1 VGSFYVFRNI
11 KLYLLAELLDNSPGA
26 GFRPIG
32 SAGLTKP
39 FTAAADVNGRTIT
52 GVHLGGV
59 FRF

>member
-1 VGSFYVFRNI
+1 VYKNV
-11 KLYLLAELLDNSPGA
+11 KLYLIADLLKNSRNA

-39 FTAAADVNGRTIT
+39 FTAPDDVNGRTIT
-52 GVHLGGV
+52 GVHLGFV